1 MHSFVLIIAIL
12 MVKLR
17 AIRMCSKEEYD
28 DYLQKYSLK
37 CGGTCDEYKL
47 FSFPPCTHVIVFT
60 TMTLWPTAAIG

>member
-1 MHSFVLIIAIL
+1 MHSFVLIIVML

-37 CGGTCDEYKL
+37 CGGTCDEYKR
-47 FSFPPCTHVIVFT
+47 FIISPCTHVIVFT